1 MNVRI
6 PLKASAESMKNT
18 NESRGKVFR
27 FIHFV
32 KHIENG
38 IANSMKKAVQEFTV
52 FEKKGRS
59 SSGMVKTQ
67 CL

>member
-1 MNVRI
+1 MRI
-6 PLKASAESMKNT
+6 PLEASTKSMENA
-18 NESRGKVFR
+18 NEAGSKVFG

-38 IANSMKKAVQEFTV
+38 ITNSMKETVQEFTV
-52 FEKKGRS
+52 FAKKGRS
-59 SSGMVKTQ
+59 SSGIVKTQ

>member
-1 MNVRI
+1 MRI
-6 PLKASAESMKNT
+6 PLKASAKSMKNA
-18 NESRGKVFR
+18 NEAGGKVFG

-32 KHIENG
+32 KHIKNG
-38 IANSMKKAVQEFTV
+38 ITNSMKETIQEFTV

-59 SSGMVKTQ
+59 SSGKVKTQ